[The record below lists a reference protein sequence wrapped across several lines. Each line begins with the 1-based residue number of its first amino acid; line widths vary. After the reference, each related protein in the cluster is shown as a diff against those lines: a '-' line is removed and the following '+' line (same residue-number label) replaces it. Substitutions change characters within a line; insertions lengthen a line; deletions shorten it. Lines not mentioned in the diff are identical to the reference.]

1 MWKFVV
7 VLLLT
12 AFAILVAQLVSDAP
26 VIQTRVGAANAAQV
40 IYAYAGIRG
49 EGVGLLPHAEERPQ
63 GRVAKHELT
72 LRDGAFRASS
82 G

>member
-12 AFAILVAQLVSDAP
+12 AIAILVAQLVSDAP
-26 VIQTRVGAANAAQV
+26 VIQTRFGAANAAQV

-49 EGVGLLPHAEERPQ
+49 
-63 GRVAKHELT
+63 
-72 LRDGAFRASS
+72 
-82 G
+82 

>member
-26 VIQTRVGAANAAQV
+26 VIQTRVGAANADASHLCLCRYPGV
-40 IYAYAGIRG
+40 RG
-49 EGVGLLPHAEERPQ
+49 
-63 GRVAKHELT
+63 
-72 LRDGAFRASS
+72 
-82 G
+82 